1 MALKKEEIF
10 KKKPSK
16 EETTYH
22 SAVDLMNAVE
32 CVERFERKV
41 DALRDAAARFEQLGD
56 YQDAKQRKN
65 DCLELADA
73 EEEKG
78 CRDTFELAVR
88 KKEAASTKSHYID
101 AIEEFRRLRAYEPYR
116 DKAKK
121 EIQECKRRIQRL
133 ETIAAYK
140 RRCIV
145 CVVLVLIAAGLTQ
158 TPVYP
163 VAKGIVH
170 RFRGEYQAALNCYT
184 EAGNIPGV
192 GKLQRACYY
201 KLAQK
206 ADEAGKDRKA
216 MKLYR
221 LAWYYSDAPEHT
233 ARLEKKLLR
242 QAGIGDTVS
251 FGGRNWTVLECQ
263 EDQILLFAKSAPQF
277 HLFDK
282 NGGAVWEKSTLK
294 AWMDQSF
301 LGGNFMKLEKEM
313 VVSADQENENSA
325 EKAFLLSSEEYYR
338 YQDLIPDIHNRWW
351 LRDNVI
357 ERNHAKCVMG
367 DRILNIPADTEKIG
381 VRPAMWV
388 SITD

>member
-41 DALRDAAARFEQLGD
+41 DALRDAAARFDQLGD
-56 YQDAKQRKN
+56 YQDARQRRD
-65 DCLELADA
+65 DCLEMADE

-78 CRDTFELAVR
+78 CHDTYELAMH

-116 DKAKK
+116 EKAKK
-121 EIQECKRRIQRL
+121 EIQACKGQIRRL

-140 RRCIV
+140 RRGIAFL
-145 CVVLVLIAAGLTQ
+145 VLVLVAAGLMQ

-170 RFRGEYQAALNCYT
+170 RFRGEYQAALNCYV
-184 EAGNIPGV
+184 EAENIPGV

-201 KLAQK
+201 KLAEQ
-206 ADEAGKDRKA
+206 ADEAGKVKKA

-233 ARLEKKLLR
+233 ARLEKELLR
-242 QAGIGDTVS
+242 QANIGDTVS
-251 FGGRNWTVLECQ
+251 FGGRNWTVLEHQ
-263 EDQILLFAKSAPQF
+263 EDQLLLFAKSAPQF
-277 HLFDK
+277 HPFDK
-282 NGGAVWEKSTLK
+282 NGGATWEKSTLK

-301 LGGNFMKLEKEM
+301 LGGSFMTLEKEM
-313 VVSADQENENSA
+313 VEYQQQDEDAGT
-325 EKAFLLSSEEYYR
+325 EKAFLLSYEEYQQ
-338 YQDLIPDIHNRWW
+338 YQNLIPEIQNRWW

-367 DRILNIPADTEKIG
+367 DQILTIPADTKKIG

-388 SITD
+388 SVAD